1 VIEIRSSRISL
12 FAGACGALVWILL
25 NCQVYLEQ
33 TPARPF
39 KMSYPLFV
47 SECFYL
53 TPLVAVILFRHSM
66 VTAVSYASTLSLIL
80 VGRFYYFSQVWSGRV
95 SGFGQ
100 KFDWADLLLM
110 VLSTISLVLI
120 FGWILVRVVS
130 VIARVLRRH

>member
-1 VIEIRSSRISL
+1 
-12 FAGACGALVWILL
+12 
-25 NCQVYLEQ
+25 
-33 TPARPF
+33 
-39 KMSYPLFV
+39 MSYPLFV

-130 VIARVLRRH
+130 VIGRVLRRH